1 CHCFQPDNDSH
12 TTGLS
17 QLQHQLSFLCQLQ
30 NCDGMLKRSAVRSA
44 AQAIAQERFDSI
56 LQPICKGKIRLGL
69 AISGGVDSMALAS
82 LCSKV
87 QGFNMPPVTA
97 FIVDHCLRYGSA
109 DEAISVASNL
119 QRLGIASEIL
129 KMEWPNHRDPVKL
142 PNLET
147 AARKLRFQLLGRACA
162 KSQIDTLLLAHH
174 GDDQAETILSR
185 IYAGYLGT
193 GLQGIQAISP
203 IPECHG
209 AHGVSES
216 GITRRLDPSGTIT
229 KVWVESGGVTI
240 HRPLL
245 DFTKAELIAT
255 CHARQVSWHE
265 DATNADKTLTA
276 RNAIRHLIGS
286 GALPHALSTVRLRD
300 LAANK
305 LSHRQSCNDTAT
317 AMFKACK
324 VELNTRTSSV
334 SFSIH
339 PKIEDWLRDT
349 TNPPLVAALLT
360 RKFLSLSEDKHKLQ
374 LQNIQRAVQ
383 YIFPFLFD
391 HELSANVG
399 VNVGNIVLLKTLESD
414 KASSSGER
422 RVSWKYSVLPR
433 PVQDPERYTQVLLAK
448 QESDNDFS
456 EPPHAPANARF
467 ALPAIVERSLDEQA
481 DESLSEIDT
490 VWALPT
496 IGWSRAGFSPWNFKT
511 PGENVWQH
519 TNTYKN
525 IDFEVSDNHTV
536 KSYTRPVDD
545 NQELRFKEP
554 LDSSSPG
561 TKRREHQ
568 NISTPDT
575 WRQTQRLKEAH
586 SRAIPAS
593 KKRNVKPY
601 ETWKHKMRMPK
612 FDQPPGNPAYKKGA

>member
-1 CHCFQPDNDSH
+1 
-12 TTGLS
+12 
-17 QLQHQLSFLCQLQ
+17 
-30 NCDGMLKRSAVRSA
+30 MLKRSAVRSA

-109 DEAISVASNL
+109 AEAISVASNL

-286 GALPHALSTVRLRD
+286 GALPHALSTVRLRE

-317 AMFKACK
+317 AMFKACQ

-339 PKIEDWLRDT
+339 PTIEDWLRDT

-391 HELSANVG
+391 HELSANAG

-433 PVQDPERYTQVLLAK
+433 PVQDPERYTQVLLAE
-448 QESDNDFS
+448 QET
-456 EPPHAPANARF
+456 NARF
-467 ALPAIVERSLDEQA
+467 VLPAIVERSLVEQA

-545 NQELRFKEP
+545 SQEMRFKEP

>member
-1 CHCFQPDNDSH
+1 
-12 TTGLS
+12 
-17 QLQHQLSFLCQLQ
+17 
-30 NCDGMLKRSAVRSA
+30 MLKRSAVRSA

-56 LQPICKGKIRLGL
+56 LQPICKGKKHLGL

-87 QGFNMPPVTA
+87 QGFDMPPVTA

-109 DEAISVASNL
+109 AEAISVASNL

-229 KVWVESGGVTI
+229 KVFVESGGVTI

-391 HELSANVG
+391 HELSANAG

-467 ALPAIVERSLDEQA
+467 ALPAIVERSLVEQA

-496 IGWSRAGFSPWNFKT
+496 IGWSRAGFSPWNSKT

-568 NISTPDT
+568 DISTPDT

-586 SRAIPAS
+586 SRAVPAS
-593 KKRNVKPY
+593 KKKNVKPY
-601 ETWKHKMRMPK
+601 ETWKHKMRMPR

>member
-1 CHCFQPDNDSH
+1 
-12 TTGLS
+12 
-17 QLQHQLSFLCQLQ
+17 
-30 NCDGMLKRSAVRSA
+30 
-44 AQAIAQERFDSI
+44 
-56 LQPICKGKIRLGL
+56 
-69 AISGGVDSMALAS
+69 MALAS

-109 DEAISVASNL
+109 AEAISVASNL

-229 KVWVESGGVTI
+229 KVFVESGGVTI

-286 GALPHALSTVRLRD
+286 GALPHALSTVRLRE

-349 TNPPLVAALLT
+349 TNPPLVAAILT

-391 HELSANVG
+391 HELSANAG
-399 VNVGNIVLLKTLESD
+399 VNVGNIVLLKTLESG

-422 RVSWKYSVLPR
+422 RDSWKYSVLPR

-456 EPPHAPANARF
+456 EPIWTRPKLFHDRWWIRLRYIPHNVPSKTSMVVRFLRPTDLPYMRLHDTGSLERRLKPHAPANARF
-467 ALPAIVERSLDEQA
+467 ALPAIVERSLVEQA

-612 FDQPPGNPAYKKGA
+612 FDQPSGNPAYKKGA

>member
-1 CHCFQPDNDSH
+1 
-12 TTGLS
+12 
-17 QLQHQLSFLCQLQ
+17 
-30 NCDGMLKRSAVRSA
+30 MLKRSAVRFA

-56 LQPICKGKIRLGL
+56 LQPICKGKKHLGL

-97 FIVDHCLRYGSA
+97 FIVDHCLRLGSA
-109 DEAISVASNL
+109 AEAKSVASNL
-119 QRLGIASEIL
+119 QRLGIASKIL

-229 KVWVESGGVTI
+229 KVFVESGGVTI

-286 GALPHALSTVRLRD
+286 GALPHALSTVRLRE

-374 LQNIQRAVQ
+374 LQNTQRAVQ

-391 HELSANVG
+391 HELSANAG

-433 PVQDPERYTQVLLAK
+433 PVQDPERYTQVLLAE
-448 QESDNDFS
+448 QET
-456 EPPHAPANARF
+456 NARF
-467 ALPAIVERSLDEQA
+467 ALPAIVERSLVEQA

-545 NQELRFKEP
+545 NPELRFKEP
-554 LDSSSPG
+554 MDSSSPG

-586 SRAIPAS
+586 SCAIPAS

-601 ETWKHKMRMPK
+601 ETWKHKMRMPR
-612 FDQPPGNPAYKKGA
+612 FDQPPENPAYKKGA

>member
-1 CHCFQPDNDSH
+1 
-12 TTGLS
+12 
-17 QLQHQLSFLCQLQ
+17 
-30 NCDGMLKRSAVRSA
+30 MLKRSAVRFA

-87 QGFNMPPVTA
+87 QGFSMPPVTA

-109 DEAISVASNL
+109 AEAISVASNL

-229 KVWVESGGVTI
+229 KVFVESSGVTI

-245 DFTKAELIAT
+245 DFMKAELIAT

-286 GALPHALSTVRLRD
+286 GALPHALSTVRLRE

-349 TNPPLVAALLT
+349 TNPPLVAAILT

-391 HELSANVG
+391 HELSANAG

-422 RVSWKYSVLPR
+422 RDSWKYSVLPR

-448 QESDNDFS
+448 QET
-456 EPPHAPANARF
+456 NARF
-467 ALPAIVERSLDEQA
+467 ALPAIVERSLVEQA

-511 PGENVWQH
+511 PGGNVWQH

-568 NISTPDT
+568 NTSTPDT

-586 SRAIPAS
+586 NRAIPAS

-601 ETWKHKMRMPK
+601 ETWKHKVRMPR

>member
-1 CHCFQPDNDSH
+1 
-12 TTGLS
+12 
-17 QLQHQLSFLCQLQ
+17 
-30 NCDGMLKRSAVRSA
+30 MLKRSAVRSA

-97 FIVDHCLRYGSA
+97 LIVNHCLRHGSA
-109 DEAISVASNL
+109 AEAISVASNL
-119 QRLGIASEIL
+119 KRLGIASEIL
-129 KMEWPNHRDPVKL
+129 KMEWPNHRNPVKL

-391 HELSANVG
+391 HELSANAG

-433 PVQDPERYTQVLLAK
+433 PVQDPERYTQVLLAE
-448 QESDNDFS
+448 QET
-456 EPPHAPANARF
+456 NARF
-467 ALPAIVERSLDEQA
+467 ALPAIVERSLVEQA

-545 NQELRFKEP
+545 SQEMRFKEP

>member
-1 CHCFQPDNDSH
+1 MA
-12 TTGLS
+12 
-17 QLQHQLSFLCQLQ
+17 

-97 FIVDHCLRYGSA
+97 LIVNHCLRHGSA
-109 DEAISVASNL
+109 AEAISVASNL
-119 QRLGIASEIL
+119 KRLGIASEIL
-129 KMEWPNHRDPVKL
+129 KMEWPNHRNPVKL

-391 HELSANVG
+391 HELSANAG

-433 PVQDPERYTQVLLAK
+433 PVQDPERYTQVLLAE
-448 QESDNDFS
+448 QE
-456 EPPHAPANARF
+456 
-467 ALPAIVERSLDEQA
+467 IEQA

-545 NQELRFKEP
+545 SQEMRFKEP

>member
-1 CHCFQPDNDSH
+1 PPSALPRRPSLKKDL
-12 TTGLS
+12 TPYYS
-17 QLQHQLSFLCQLQ
+17 QYA
-30 NCDGMLKRSAVRSA
+30 RARYA
-44 AQAIAQERFDSI
+44 
-56 LQPICKGKIRLGL
+56 LGL

-109 DEAISVASNL
+109 AEAISVASNL

-216 GITRRLDPSGTIT
+216 GTTRRLDPSGTIT

-391 HELSANVG
+391 HELSANAG

-433 PVQDPERYTQVLLAK
+433 PVQDPERYTQVLLAE
-448 QESDNDFS
+448 QET
-456 EPPHAPANARF
+456 NARF
-467 ALPAIVERSLDEQA
+467 ALPAIVERSLVEQA

-554 LDSSSPG
+554 LDSSSPS

-601 ETWKHKMRMPK
+601 ETWKHKMRMPR
-612 FDQPPGNPAYKKGA
+612 FDQPPENPAYKKAHEC

>member
-1 CHCFQPDNDSH
+1 
-12 TTGLS
+12 
-17 QLQHQLSFLCQLQ
+17 
-30 NCDGMLKRSAVRSA
+30 MLKRSAVRSA

-109 DEAISVASNL
+109 AEAISVASNL

-185 IYAGYLGT
+185 VYAGYLGT

-229 KVWVESGGVTI
+229 KVFVESGGVTI

-286 GALPHALSTVRLRD
+286 GALPHALSTVRLRE

-349 TNPPLVAALLT
+349 TNPPLAAALLT

-391 HELSANVG
+391 HELSANAG

-433 PVQDPERYTQVLLAK
+433 PVQDPERYTQVLLAE
-448 QESDNDFS
+448 QET
-456 EPPHAPANARF
+456 NARF
-467 ALPAIVERSLDEQA
+467 ALPAIVERSLVEQA

-545 NQELRFKEP
+545 SQEMRFKEP

-612 FDQPPGNPAYKKGA
+612 FDQPPGNPVYKKGA